1 MKKFFEKIKNWLKT
15 EKVVKRSTLILLCLS
30 VFACGILYTFIISR
44 NSCTSNNESET
55 ANVRLASISSNG
67 NTEYIGEMDDL
78 HYVDV
83 DEEEMEM
90 PFDIDFNIDKYTQV
104 MTYGFRPILR
114 PEITQGQLNNIKNTI
129 RDYAYDYYDYY
140 DNLLYLSN
148 GTYGVHNTNNLP
160 SGLAIEFRNGYIHIN
175 GSTDELAVLRID
187 ISEIFNNAF
196 INLNSNMFLFTKIV
210 SGKVSNYLNSVDY
223 FYVGLRDAN
232 KEWLRTTKTFFNG
245 RSFSREPYFMDAMP
259 KYLEIRLYKGVYNDL
274 TFITQLEKNENRSTS
289 VVGNWFEINSSM
301 KNRIH
306 VSEKPYDVMCM
317 YNNCVY
323 SFNECFNSMD
333 VYQNKLEEQ
342 VYNTRETLVDMLS
355 SVVSAPINFMKDTLN
370 FSLFGFNLFN
380 ILASIITLILTA
392 FVIKKLL

>member
-30 VFACGILYTFIISR
+30 VFACGILYTFIISC

-83 DEEEMEM
+83 DEEEMQL
-90 PFDIDFNIDKYTQV
+90 PFDIDFDIDKYSQV

-114 PEITQGQLNNIKNTI
+114 PEITQGQLSNIKKTI
-129 RDYAYDYYDYY
+129 RNYAYDYYDYY
-140 DNLLYLSN
+140 DNLLYLSD
-148 GTYGVHNTNNLP
+148 GSYSMHNIESLP
-160 SGLAIEFRNGYIHIN
+160 SGLVIEFRNGYIHIN
-175 GSTDELAVLRID
+175 GYTYTDVYFRID
-187 ISEIFNNAF
+187 ISEIFDKAF
-196 INLNSNMFLFTKIV
+196 INFNTPMFFYTNV
-210 SGKVSNYLNSVDY
+210 VNGSVSNYNSSVDY
-223 FYVGLRDAN
+223 FFVGLRDSN

-245 RSFSREPYFMDAMP
+245 CSYSREPYMMSSMP
-259 KYLEIRLYKGVYNDL
+259 KYLDICLPKGVYNDL
-274 TFITQLEKNENRSTS
+274 TFLTQLEKNENCSTS
-289 VVGNWFEINSSM
+289 EIGDWFEINSSM

-306 VSEKPYDVMCM
+306 VSEKPYDVLCM

-342 VYNTRETLVDMLS
+342 VYNTRDTLVSMLS

-380 ILASIITLILTA
+380 ILASILTLILTA